1 MDLSLTAIFQR
12 HSEKKLRDMMA
23 LIDRC
28 CADLNESQIWQRA
41 RPEAN
46 SIGNLLMHLE
56 GNVGQFIG
64 HCLEGKPDVR
74 ERPLE
79 FSTTSGIEKAALLA
93 ALHERVEQA
102 CASFALVSEDA
113 LLTPVKTING
123 EMTGLEVVYTVVG
136 HFQQHTGQMLHMVK
150 AMATA

>member
-1 MDLSLTAIFQR
+1 MDLTIAAAFKR

-23 LIDRC
+23 LVDRC
-28 CADLNESQIWQRA
+28 CDGLNEEQVWQRA

-56 GNVGQFIG
+56 GNLGQFVG

-74 ERPLE
+74 QRPLE
-79 FSTTSGIEKAALLA
+79 FSTLGGIEKAALLA
-93 ALHERVEQA
+93 ALRARVEQA
-102 CASFALVSEDA
+102 CAYSADVSEEA
-113 LLTPVKTING
+113 LLAQVKTING
-123 EMTGLEVVYTVVG
+123 EMTGLEVIYTVVG

-150 AMATA
+150 AG